1 MNKALFTE
9 AKEIYHMAT
18 LSRKFLDSI
27 GIENDKADLIIER
40 HNEVLTEIKDERDKY
55 KADAEALPEVQK
67 QLNEYKEAE
76 KNAEKDPYKVKYE
89 ALKEDF
95 EEYKNGIT
103 AKETAAKKEQAYTAL
118 LKKAGV
124 TEKRIPAILKVTD
137 LDSVELDDEGN
148 AKDADKLTESIKAE
162 WSDFIVT
169 KQTRGADVS
178 TPPANN
184 GKTTKTKEEIR
195 AITDPIARQ
204 KAMLE
209 NPSLFGLPE
218 PDSNE

>member
-1 MNKALFTE
+1 
-9 AKEIYHMAT
+9 MAT

-40 HNEVLTEIKDERDKY
+40 HNEVLTEIKEERDKF
-55 KADAEALPEVQK
+55 KADAEALPDIQK

-95 EEYKNGIT
+95 EEYKNGIA
-103 AKETAAKKEQAYTAL
+103 AKETAVKREAAYVKL
-118 LKKAGV
+118 LKSAGV
-124 TEKRIPAILKVTD
+124 SEKRIPAILKVTE
-137 LDSVELDDEGN
+137 LDKIELDDEGN
-148 AKDADKLTESIKAE
+148 AKEADKLTEAIKTE
-162 WSDFIVT
+162 WGDFITTTQV
-169 KQTRGADVS
+169 KGAKVA

-184 GKTTKTKEEIR
+184 GKTTKTREEIR
-195 AITDPIARQ
+195 AIADPAARQ

-209 NPSLFGLPE
+209 NPSLFNLP
-218 PDSNE
+218 DNNSNE